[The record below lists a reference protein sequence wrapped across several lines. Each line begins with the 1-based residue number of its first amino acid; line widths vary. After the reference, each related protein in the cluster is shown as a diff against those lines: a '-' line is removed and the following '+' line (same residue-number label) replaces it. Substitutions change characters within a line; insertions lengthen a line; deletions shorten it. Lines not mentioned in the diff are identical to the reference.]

1 MGFFYVGVRE
11 ALASERFK
19 RFYRGLRKGCPP
31 LLPFPDHNNLIRFFH
46 DKTQDM
52 DQKDAILFD
61 LIAIYRRAGANDALT
76 PFFIAMFTPSLS
88 RMCDH
93 GRRKCPGIEKEHLIQ
108 EIVIALIQILRD
120 GEIKPFKVTGQ
131 VIGKVKNRLRSY
143 LNQRLKADPFP
154 GTVTELTDYAQ
165 EETGDDA
172 PDISNA
178 ETFLDHLVVAGVI
191 TAADKELI
199 VATTISGIPLKKML
213 SGSGEYERI
222 KKKRQRI
229 FAAIRQYYLKTSE

>member
-1 MGFFYVGVRE
+1 MGFFYIGVWE

-19 RFYRGLRKGCPP
+19 RFYRELRKECPL
-31 LLPFPDHNNLIRFFH
+31 LLPFPAHDNLIRFFH

-52 DQKDAILFD
+52 DQQDAILFD
-61 LIAIYRRAGANDALT
+61 LIAIYRRAGASEALT
-76 PFFIAMFTPSLS
+76 PFFIAMFAPSLS
-88 RMCDH
+88 LMCDH
-93 GRRKCPGIEKEHLIQ
+93 GRRKCLGIEKEHLIQ
-108 EIVIALIQILRD
+108 EIVIALIQILRN
-120 GEIKPFKVTGQ
+120 GEIKPFKVAGQ
-131 VIGKVKNRLRSY
+131 VIGKVRNRLRSY

-191 TAADKELI
+191 TAADRAMI
-199 VATTISGIPLKKML
+199 MATTISGIPLKKMF

-229 FAAIRQYYLKTSE
+229 FAAIRQYWLKASE